1 MPKFTQNLVVLI
13 DPSKN
18 AYNISSKGA
27 NMYLNRFCIDEDAGF
42 ECSGVLYLKK
52 SSFIV
57 IVIFILPQNLEV
69 FNNKGIY
76 TGDLMY
82 ILQRAEKKP

>member
-27 NMYLNRFCIDEDAGF
+27 NMYFNRFCIDEDAGF

-52 SSFIV
+52 SSFD
-57 IVIFILPQNLEV
+57 LPIDTSKDERII
-69 FNNKGIY
+69 KG
-76 TGDLMY
+76 
-82 ILQRAEKKP
+82 KWC

>member
-1 MPKFTQNLVVLI
+1 MPKVTQNLVVVI
-13 DPSKN
+13 DPSKH

-52 SSFIV
+52 SSFDFAHHTPRDERIA
-57 IVIFILPQNLEV
+57 
-69 FNNKGIY
+69 KGKWY
-76 TGDLMY
+76 
-82 ILQRAEKKP
+82 